1 MRALLS
7 VGLPIL
13 ILLAL
18 KNYKDKTAERVEVFN
33 LYTPAT
39 AEQKS
44 VYAAWCTYLS
54 NIGMKFEKVVVAQ
67 LVLET
72 GYLTSKVFKENHNGF
87 GMKMHRRGRAK
98 GVRNG
103 HAYYESF
110 KDSILDDLV
119 SQQMILRLA
128 KEQGYVIK
136 TDEDYLWLL
145 DHLPHCTNCRYAED
159 PNYVQKLREHMRLLQ
174 AL

>member
-1 MRALLS
+1 MLLLW
-7 VGLPIL
+7 VI
-13 ILLAL
+13 
-18 KNYKDKTAERVEVFN
+18 KTYRGKPMAEKTEIFN
-33 LYTPAT
+33 LYSPAT

-44 VYAAWCTYLS
+44 IYTAWCDYLS
-54 NIGMKFEKVVVAQ
+54 SIGVKFVRVVVAQ

-87 GMKMHRRGRAK
+87 GMKMHRRGKAK
-98 GVRNG
+98 GIRNG

-110 KDSILDDLV
+110 KDSILDYLV
-119 SQQMILRLA
+119 YQQMILRLA